1 MKRLPLSPLLV
12 SNWALFETYQ
22 GLAAANPWYV
32 SNNAQLLTNS
42 GESGKRFILFKL
54 FLPKSK
60 SLNLGFLLKNW
71 L

>member
-1 MKRLPLSPLLV
+1 MCKKR
-12 SNWALFETYQ
+12 TR
-22 GLAAANPWYV
+22 AANPWYV

-54 FLPKSK
+54 FLPKQK
-60 SLNLGFLLKNW
+60 SINLVFLIINL